1 MIRIRYIIRKEYIYP
16 LSSDIHTFTPIAIAV
31 LSLTSSPNLKE
42 PPFISLTKIS
52 GTLLDEAKLGRCFV
66 SHRGLQSEAN
76 STAYKLKKRNIV
88 LFGPQKKMC

>member
-1 MIRIRYIIRKEYIYP
+1 
-16 LSSDIHTFTPIAIAV
+16 

-42 PPFISLTKIS
+42 PPFLSLTKIS

-76 STAYKLKKRNIV
+76 SITYKLKKRKIILLDKKGASLVNYEENSMMIIN
-88 LFGPQKKMC
+88 PQHKRIKI

>member
-1 MIRIRYIIRKEYIYP
+1 MYP
-16 LSSDIHTFTPIAIAV
+16 LSSEIHTFTPMAIAV

-42 PPFISLTKIS
+42 PPFISLTKKS
-52 GTLLDEAKLGRCFV
+52 GTLLDEAKLRRCFV

-88 LFGPQKKMC
+88 IFGPKKNVLSLVN